1 VSSHSCLT
9 VLDIVSDIPYSSFV
23 SRMSF
28 YRLKIFQCETSGRGN
43 LTFFE
48 ALESEKSEA
57 RMLDA
62 RFPEQLKAAVLKS
75 VQWREC
81 QSRP

>member
-1 VSSHSCLT
+1 
-9 VLDIVSDIPYSSFV
+9 
-23 SRMSF
+23 MSF

-75 VQWREC
+75 VQWRKFLSPTQREWH
-81 QSRP
+81 

>member
-1 VSSHSCLT
+1 
-9 VLDIVSDIPYSSFV
+9 
-23 SRMSF
+23 MSF

-75 VQWREC
+75 VQWRKC
-81 QSRP
+81 QSRSYCGIQG